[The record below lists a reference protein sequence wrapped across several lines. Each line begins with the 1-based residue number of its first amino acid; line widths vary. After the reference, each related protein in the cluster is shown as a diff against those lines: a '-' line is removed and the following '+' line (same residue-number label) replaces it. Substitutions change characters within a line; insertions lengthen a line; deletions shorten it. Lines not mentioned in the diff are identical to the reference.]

1 MIINANCEIQIHRSR
16 LEGSCHS
23 QYSCSNF
30 AFKRIPWNSFKNIQ
44 PEIWDF
50 VNQRRKRFL
59 TYFKYFQFFELTTS
73 CVVRPASNNRLV
85 LKRINS
91 LSDEITKFLK
101 IYISEIEIVMFCLKK
116 SLQVCECLCRFCDA
130 WSIFDYV
137 RISRIFTRALLKP
150 FIKSFNLLTSAEASW
165 LFQTLY

>member
-1 MIINANCEIQIHRSR
+1 M
-16 LEGSCHS
+16 
-23 QYSCSNF
+23 
-30 AFKRIPWNSFKNIQ
+30 
-44 PEIWDF
+44 
-50 VNQRRKRFL
+50 
-59 TYFKYFQFFELTTS
+59 
-73 CVVRPASNNRLV
+73 RPASNNRLV

-130 WSIFDYV
+130 WSIFDHV

-165 LFQTLY
+165 LFQTLSGDSIDRQAFREC